1 MGSIREVTKKNGEKS
16 YHAEVRLRGSPPQ
29 RKVCRTKTRAKEWIQ
44 DTEAA
49 IRDGRFKNQS
59 VSRKHSVSDLI
70 DRFIAHSIPKHPIY
84 YPKKVQL
91 LNRWKEELGHLLLS
105 ELSPA
110 HIALVRDKLLS
121 ETTFKKSIR
130 STSTVNRYLAAF
142 SKVLSV
148 AVKEWEWLKEHPM
161 LNITKP
167 KESRGRDRFLNQ
179 EEIHRL
185 LEACKE
191 SFTPHLHA
199 IVALAIF
206 TGMRYGEIVKLHW
219 KDINFD
225 LGFITLQQ
233 TKNGDKRI
241 IPITNEIVRILQSCP
256 SYGSGTQEQVFKSRK
271 KTSSALPL
279 SIRKSFA
286 KALKAAQIESFRFH
300 DLRHTAASHL
310 AMNGATQ
317 GELMAILGH
326 KSPQMT
332 RRYAHYSQDH
342 LRAIL
347 EKSNHKLT
355 KKEDT
360 SHVGVITA
368 CNSC

>member
-29 RKVCRTKTRAKEWIQ
+29 RKVYRTKTRAKEWIQ

-59 VSRKHSVSDLI
+59 VSRKHTVANLI
-70 DRFIAHSIPKHPIY
+70 DRFTAHSIPKHPIY
-84 YPKKVQL
+84 YAKKVQL

-105 ELSPA
+105 ELSPS
-110 HIALVRDKLLS
+110 HIAVVRDKLLT
-121 ETTFKKSIR
+121 ETTFKKAVR
-130 STSTVNRYLAAF
+130 SSSTVNRYLSAF

-148 AVKEWEWLKEHPM
+148 AVKEWGWLETNPILK
-161 LNITKP
+161 ISKP
-167 KESRGRDRFLNQ
+167 KESRGRDRFLTQ

-185 LEACKE
+185 LKACKE
-191 SFTPHLHA
+191 STTPHLHA

-241 IPITNEIVRILQSCP
+241 IPITNETVRILQSCP
-256 SYGSGTQEQVFKSRK
+256 SYGNAMEEPIFKSRK
-271 KTSSALPL
+271 RTSSTLPL

-286 KALKAAQIESFRFH
+286 KALQVSNIKDFKFH

-310 AMNGATQ
+310 AMNKATQ

-332 RRYAHYSQDH
+332 RRYAHYSQSH
-342 LRAIL
+342 LQDLLQRTNNSLIL
-347 EKSNHKLT
+347 EEHS
-355 KKEDT
+355 
-360 SHVGVITA
+360 
-368 CNSC
+368 

>member
-1 MGSIREVTKKNGEKS
+1 
-16 YHAEVRLRGSPPQ
+16 
-29 RKVCRTKTRAKEWIQ
+29 
-44 DTEAA
+44 
-49 IRDGRFKNQS
+49 
-59 VSRKHSVSDLI
+59 
-70 DRFIAHSIPKHPIY
+70 
-84 YPKKVQL
+84 
-91 LNRWKEELGHLLLS
+91 
-105 ELSPA
+105 
-110 HIALVRDKLLS
+110 
-121 ETTFKKSIR
+121 
-130 STSTVNRYLAAF
+130 
-142 SKVLSV
+142 
-148 AVKEWEWLKEHPM
+148 
-161 LNITKP
+161 
-167 KESRGRDRFLNQ
+167 
-179 EEIHRL
+179 
-185 LEACKE
+185 
-191 SFTPHLHA
+191 
-199 IVALAIF
+199 
-206 TGMRYGEIVKLHW
+206 MRYGEIVKLHW
-219 KDINFD
+219 KDVNFD

-241 IPITNEIVRILQSCP
+241 IPITNETVRILQSCP
-256 SYGSGTQEQVFKSRK
+256 TYGAAAQEQIFKSRK

-360 SHVGVITA
+360 SHVGVSTT
-368 CNSC
+368 CSSY

>member
-1 MGSIREVTKKNGEKS
+1 MGSIRELPIKNGGYS
-16 YHAEVRLRGSPPQ
+16 YHAEVRLKGFPPQ
-29 RKVCRTKTRAKEWIQ
+29 RRVCRTKTLAKKWIQ

-59 VSRKHSVSDLI
+59 VSRKHTVADLI
-70 DRFIAHSIPKHPIY
+70 DRFTEHSIPKHPIY

-110 HIALVRDKLLS
+110 HIAMVRDKLLS
-121 ETTFKKSIR
+121 ETTFKKAVR
-130 STSTVNRYLAAF
+130 SSSTVNRYLAAF

-148 AVKEWEWLKEHPM
+148 AVKEWGWLEENPTLK
-161 LNITKP
+161 ISKP
-167 KESRGRDRFLNQ
+167 KESRGRDRFLTQ
-179 EEIHRL
+179 EEIHLL

-191 SFTPHLHA
+191 SITPHLHA

-219 KDINFD
+219 KDINFE

-241 IPITNEIVRILQSCP
+241 IPITNETVRILQSCP
-256 SYGSGTQEQVFKSRK
+256 TYGAAAQEQIFKSRK
-271 KTSSALPL
+271 RTSSALPL

-286 KALKAAQIESFRFH
+286 KALKTAQIESFRFH

-355 KKEDT
+355 KKEDI
-360 SHVGVITA
+360 SHVRVPITS
-368 CNSC
+368 NL

>member
-1 MGSIREVTKKNGEKS
+1 MGSIREVTKKTGEKS
-16 YHAEVRLRGSPPQ
+16 YHAEVRLRGSPTV
-29 RKVCRTKTRAKEWIQ
+29 RDSFRTKTQAKQWVQ

-59 VSRKHSVSDLI
+59 VSRKHSVADLV
-70 DRFIAHSIPKHPIY
+70 DRFAANSIPKHPLY
-84 YPKKVQL
+84 YSKKVQL

-110 HIALVRDKLLS
+110 HVAMVRDKLLS

-148 AVKEWEWLKEHPM
+148 AVKEWGWLEENPILK
-161 LNITKP
+161 ISKP
-167 KESRGRDRFLNQ
+167 KESRGRDRFLSL

-185 LEACKE
+185 IEACKE
-191 SFTPHLHA
+191 SATPHLHA
-199 IVALAIF
+199 IVALAVF

-225 LGFITLQQ
+225 LSFITLQQ

-241 IPITNEIVRILQSCP
+241 IPMTNETARILQSCP
-256 SYGSGTQEQVFKSRK
+256 SYSSAPQEPLFKSRK
-271 KTSSALPL
+271 RTSSALPL
-279 SIRKSFA
+279 SIRKSFT
-286 KALKAAQIESFRFH
+286 KALKIAQIESFRFH

-317 GELMAILGH
+317 GELMAILGL
-326 KSPQMT
+326 KSPQMV
-332 RRYAHYSQDH
+332 RRYAHYSQSH
-342 LRAIL
+342 IASLL
-347 EKSNHKLT
+347 EKMNQNLT
-355 KKEDT
+355 KKE
-360 SHVGVITA
+360 S
-368 CNSC
+368 

>member
-1 MGSIREVTKKNGEKS
+1 M
-16 YHAEVRLRGSPPQ
+16 
-29 RKVCRTKTRAKEWIQ
+29 
-44 DTEAA
+44 
-49 IRDGRFKNQS
+49 
-59 VSRKHSVSDLI
+59 
-70 DRFIAHSIPKHPIY
+70 
-84 YPKKVQL
+84 
-91 LNRWKEELGHLLLS
+91 
-105 ELSPA
+105 
-110 HIALVRDKLLS
+110 VRDKLLS
-121 ETTFKKSIR
+121 EITFKKSVR
-130 STSTVNRYLAAF
+130 SSSTVNRYLAAF

-148 AVKEWEWLKEHPM
+148 AVKEWDWLEENPILK
-161 LNITKP
+161 ISKP

-191 SFTPHLHA
+191 STTPHLHA

-241 IPITNEIVRILQSCP
+241 IPITNETARILQSCP
-256 SYGSGTQEQVFKSRK
+256 SYGSATQEQVFKSHKR
-271 KTSSALPL
+271 TLSVLPL

-286 KALKAAQIESFRFH
+286 RALQISKIESFRFH

-332 RRYAHYSQDH
+332 RRYAHYSQQH
-342 LRAIL
+342 LADLLARSH
-347 EKSNHKLT
+347 KSLINKAGNHET
-355 KKEDT
+355 KP
-360 SHVGVITA
+360 
-368 CNSC
+368 